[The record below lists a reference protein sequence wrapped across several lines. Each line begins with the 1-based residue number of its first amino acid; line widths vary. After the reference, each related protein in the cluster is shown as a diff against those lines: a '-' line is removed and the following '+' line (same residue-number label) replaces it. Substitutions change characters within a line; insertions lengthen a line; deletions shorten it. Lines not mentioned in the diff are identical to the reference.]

1 MLNVGATFFHEVNVN
16 EVSQAKYAIGQDGGC
31 GRNDLELQN
40 IDHLSSVFRS
50 ELHRSTEYSCNPTD
64 GQSDDDDA
72 VLLMSLAISA
82 PTWLSGLQEGVV
94 QRSKYQQNCQESH
107 QSNL

>member
-1 MLNVGATFFHEVNVN
+1 MN

-50 ELHRSTEYSCNPTD
+50 EHLTIQEYFCIPTD

-82 PTWLSGLQEGVV
+82 PTWLSGLREGVV
-94 QRSKYQQNCQESH
+94 QRSKYQKNCQESH
-107 QSNL
+107 HCNL